1 MKLEVETCDV
11 KTEEDN
17 VYENCNFV
25 MKALEHIKKEVND
38 EERIEM
44 TPEKDIKMEN
54 ISDDEVEE
62 DIEDE
67 ESNIEQESNKMEDA
81 QVMEV
86 KLEHAAHVEM
96 QTPGDLVK
104 KLT

>member
-1 MKLEVETCDV
+1 
-11 KTEEDN
+11 
-17 VYENCNFV
+17 
-25 MKALEHIKKEVND
+25 
-38 EERIEM
+38 M

-67 ESNIEQESNKMEDA
+67 ESNIEQESNKMQDA

-86 KLEHAAHVEM
+86 KPQHAADVEM
-96 QTPGDLVK
+96 QTPADLAEKFTRQKPHTCYICDATYTRRFDLTTHIRSKCK
-104 KLT
+104 KNNSKME